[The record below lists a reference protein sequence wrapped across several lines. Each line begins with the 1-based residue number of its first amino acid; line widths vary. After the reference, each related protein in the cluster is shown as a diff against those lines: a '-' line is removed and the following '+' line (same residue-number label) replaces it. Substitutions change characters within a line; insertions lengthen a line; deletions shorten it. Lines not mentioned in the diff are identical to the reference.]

1 MLLSDSR
8 GLPSFLQNGL
18 PINLNE
24 LERIYGSFIHIA
36 GNVGKINSRNE
47 TWRYDAADLWRGK
60 YRVCF
65 NWKDFTSCLLIYR
78 EIQVID
84 RPRFSRRR
92 FFSRGRFI
100 IANLISKYLQSEI
113 SNERTIRKFA
123 NRIFDRFSKNR
134 STKNPFSNFH
144 PIKRNIANGYVQ
156 HPIYKSSAPP
166 ILSSLPNELQAE
178 CRQMRSREIKAA
190 PVYVGDTCF

>member
-1 MLLSDSR
+1 MVSEYFGETFVAFSKR
-8 GLPSFLQNGL
+8 GRLRFKTPFPSQFRCGGDAALRLARPSFLQNGL

-24 LERIYGSFIHIA
+24 LERIYGSFIHVA

-78 EIQVID
+78 EIPVID

-134 STKNPFSNFH
+134 STKNPF
-144 PIKRNIANGYVQ
+144 
-156 HPIYKSSAPP
+156 
-166 ILSSLPNELQAE
+166 L
-178 CRQMRSREIKAA
+178 
-190 PVYVGDTCF
+190 

>member
-1 MLLSDSR
+1 MKHSSRSLNADGSGSKPPFLPSSDAEAMLLSDSR

-24 LERIYGSFIHIA
+24 LERIYGSFIHVA

-78 EIQVID
+78 EIPVID

-134 STKNPFSNFH
+134 STKNPF
-144 PIKRNIANGYVQ
+144 
-156 HPIYKSSAPP
+156 
-166 ILSSLPNELQAE
+166 L
-178 CRQMRSREIKAA
+178 
-190 PVYVGDTCF
+190 